1 MKMTR
6 GKGDRNV
13 KSATLV
19 GIAMRAA
26 GRSLQAEALLRQLI
40 FPIGS
45 GIIAQVGQRRPISK
59 ERHRA

>member
-1 MKMTR
+1 
-6 GKGDRNV
+6 
-13 KSATLV
+13 
-19 GIAMRAA
+19 
-26 GRSLQAEALLRQLI
+26 LQAEALLRQLI